1 MRSLLWAI
9 ALFVCTVPSWAG
21 EIAGKVTIT
30 RTLTK
35 KRVVVDVYAP
45 RGGAPA
51 AASSPQDLDEW
62 GRTVVYL
69 DTPGMAAPSAG
80 DPPAT
85 VAQIG
90 QRNRRFEK
98 EVLVIPVGGS
108 VSFPNGD
115 PIFHNV
121 FSLSKAK
128 AFDLGY
134 YPQGQTRTVRFDKPG
149 PVQVFCHLH
158 TNMSA
163 AILVVPN
170 AMFAQ
175 PSSDG
180 AFRIAGV
187 PPGKHLLRLWH
198 RSAGFLQQEVEVPA
212 EGSVN
217 VSFNLPL
224 ATIKSVG
231 P

>member
-1 MRSLLWAI
+1 MKSVLTAI
-9 ALFVCTVPSWAG
+9 ALLLCALPVWAG
-21 EIAGKVTIT
+21 DIAGKVVIT

-51 AASSPQDLDEW
+51 TAASPQDLDEW
-62 GRTVVYL
+62 GRTVVYV
-69 DTPGMAAPSAG
+69 DAPMKG
-80 DPPAT
+80 EPPST

-98 EVLVIPVGGS
+98 EVLVIPAGSS

-134 YPQGQTRTVRFDKPG
+134 YPQGQTRTVRFEKPG

-170 AMFAQ
+170 QLFTQ

-180 AFRIAGV
+180 AFRIPGV
-187 PPGKHLLRLWH
+187 PPGKQLVRLWH

>member
-1 MRSLLWAI
+1 MKSVLTAIVLLMC
-9 ALFVCTVPSWAG
+9 ALPIWAG

-30 RTLTK
+30 RNLTK

-51 AASSPQDLDEW
+51 AASAPQDLDEW
-62 GRTVVYL
+62 GRTVVYV
-69 DTPGMAAPSAG
+69 DAPIAG
-80 DPPAT
+80 DPPST

-90 QRNRRFEK
+90 QRNRRFER
-98 EVLVIPVGGS
+98 EVLVIPAGSS

-134 YPQGQTRTVRFDKPG
+134 YPKGQTRTVRFEKPG

-170 AMFAQ
+170 QLFVQ

-180 AFRIAGV
+180 AFRIPDV

-212 EGSVN
+212 EGIVSVN
-217 VSFNLPL
+217 FNLPL
-224 ATIKSVG
+224 ATIKSEG
-231 P
+231 T

>member
-1 MRSLLWAI
+1 MKLVMAAMALL
-9 ALFVCTVPSWAG
+9 VCAPLLRAG
-21 EIAGKVTIT
+21 EIVGKVAIT

-51 AASSPQDLDEW
+51 AAASPQDLDEW
-62 GRTVVYL
+62 GRTVIYV
-69 DTPGMAAPSAG
+69 DAPAPSQPSAAV
-80 DPPAT
+80 PE
-85 VAQIG
+85 IR

-98 EVLVIPVGGS
+98 EVLVIPAGSS

-121 FSLSKAK
+121 FSLSKTK

-149 PVQVFCHLH
+149 PVQVFCHIH

-170 AMFAQ
+170 TLFAQ
-175 PSSDG
+175 PAPDG
-180 AFRIAGV
+180 AFRIAEV
-187 PPGKHLLRLWH
+187 PPGKYTVRLWH

-212 EGSVN
+212 DGTVN

-224 ATIKSVG
+224 ATVKSVG

>member
-1 MRSLLWAI
+1 MKSVLTAI
-9 ALFVCTVPSWAG
+9 ALLLCALPVWAG
-21 EIAGKVTIT
+21 DIVGKVVIT

-51 AASSPQDLDEW
+51 TAASPQDLDEW
-62 GRTVVYL
+62 GRTVVYV
-69 DTPGMAAPSAG
+69 DAPMTG
-80 DPPAT
+80 EPPST

-98 EVLVIPVGGS
+98 EVLVIPAGSS

-134 YPQGQTRTVRFDKPG
+134 YPQGQTRTVRFEKPG

-170 AMFAQ
+170 QLFAQ
-175 PSSDG
+175 PTSDG
-180 AFRIAGV
+180 AFRIPGV
-187 PPGKHLLRLWH
+187 PPGKHLVRLWH